1 MATSNEHT
9 ILKIFI
15 VDADNVQKLLIKDT
29 NIINAVKI
37 SPRTDGIQKMENI
50 IPQTGGDQGFFGGS
64 VLFLLKL
71 KDKALNKLIDDVSN
85 IITIDSYHLDVNTE
99 KLQELTEKLKDARDH
114 KILGILYDSMHTVLN
129 QLRDIKQNLSN
140 PFDSVETITGVQQ
153 TLQAIIKVADQ
164 WPLQISNGTILM
176 VEKFY
181 DSNIDSIPESPS
193 SYQTYIYK
201 LLHSPDFSLIKYSV
215 SHFFDLIKGLYNI
228 HKLLSNEDLFQLK
241 VKVQVE
247 I

>member
-114 KILGILYDSMHTVLN
+114 KSLDIYLPNNKGEFKIIISKNSKKYKHNLQKIKENPLCNFKVDDEVKIINPNFLGILP
-129 QLRDIKQNLSN
+129 Q
-140 PFDSVETITGVQQ
+140 F
-153 TLQAIIKVADQ
+153 
-164 WPLQISNGTILM
+164 
-176 VEKFY
+176 
-181 DSNIDSIPESPS
+181 
-193 SYQTYIYK
+193 
-201 LLHSPDFSLIKYSV
+201 
-215 SHFFDLIKGLYNI
+215 
-228 HKLLSNEDLFQLK
+228 
-241 VKVQVE
+241 
-247 I
+247 